1 MRKLPILILLSMMST
16 GNALAQSMADMFMK
30 MPAEVC
36 PLLNEYNRLE
46 IVDNQKNGKEMKTK
60 NQLFGMSEM
69 TVLTDRY
76 ALLQT
81 TKNSTKEMKML
92 NKADGSKVIVVVS
105 TVVSD
110 GVYDSTVEFYDTE
123 WKVLNAADFV
133 SIKNEKEFNHIKM
146 SQDSDELTVYQS
158 NPLLLNFDN
167 EKVQTDLEIEDARL
181 RWNGKKFE

>member
-1 MRKLPILILLSMMST
+1 MRKFPILILLAMMGT
-16 GNALAQSMADMFMK
+16 ANALAQSMADVFMK

-60 NQLFGMSEM
+60 NQLFGTSEM
-69 TVLTDRY
+69 KVLTANY
-76 ALLQT
+76 AFLQT

-92 NKADGSKVIVVVS
+92 NKADGGKVIMVIS

-110 GVYDSTVEFYDTE
+110 GVYDSTVDFYDTN
-123 WKVLNAADFV
+123 WKVLNTADFV
-133 SIKNEKEFNHIKM
+133 NMKNDSEFNHMTI

-167 EKVQTDLEIEDARL
+167 EKAQTDLEIENARMK
-181 RWNGKKFE
+181 WNGKKFE